1 MSVKYLYLLAAAGVM
16 GCAATAAN
24 SGSTRRANELTAAE
38 IAQAHADATTVYDA
52 IARLRPNWLA
62 PHGTASSSNQGS
74 EAASVFVDGQLMG
87 DINALRNIAAYQVGF
102 VRYYNVAEAG
112 GKFGVRAGTTGAIEV
127 TMKSATQP

>member
-1 MSVKYLYLLAAAGVM
+1 MSVKYLYLLTAAGVM
-16 GCAATAAN
+16 GCATAAAN
-24 SGSTRRANELTAAE
+24 PGGRRANELTAAE

-74 EAASVFVDGQLMG
+74 EAASVFIDGQLMG
-87 DINALRNIAAYQVGF
+87 DINALRNITAYQVGS
-102 VRYYNVAEAG
+102 VHYYNVAEAG

-127 TMKSATQP
+127 IMKTATER